1 MEIIKNNPFRI
12 LGLLSNATERDIL
25 RQKSKIQAHLN
36 VGKNINLAFDL
47 PLFGEL
53 KRNQDSLSLALSQLE
68 SDLNK
73 VQNALFW
80 MINHSSYDQ
89 IALDHMKNGDHFRAK
104 DIWAKV
110 TGSKQINAQNI
121 SATLNLSTII
131 IFEAF
136 IGNDIDFRLLSSGLA
151 KKLQLVNSAEFG
163 NFVHSFA
170 GQNFKASKDKL
181 SEFLISSFSD
191 ELLKRYKNGNEST
204 FDSIHELYQ
213 DIEVEYADLLKKY
226 LSQEYFNIIEN
237 EISKAQEKRKLNAK
251 DSIPFADNLVR
262 STEES
267 YNLLVKILGRS
278 NFRFRYISDKLA
290 LEILQCGI
298 DYFKAFEDSSTDPS
312 SESLRLFKKA
322 NSIAIGALALDRI
335 KENTEG
341 ISEWIATKDERD
353 KNKKIR
359 SEMDAIQSLILNID
373 SYDTAKEAVLKGKN
387 YLKKIKKILGRKDE
401 VYIELS
407 SHLVMAILGFT
418 IPRVNKI
425 QSDFKPSNYQ
435 GYGPQISFI
444 FLQEEVNS
452 SMELLN
458 LLERF
463 KMSPE
468 VKSHYWNNNQILKS
482 ILKSID
488 PKSSNIR
495 MDLISR
501 RIVQGIFLV
510 LIVLF
515 FGGRMLLN
523 SIQKTSKNTATVP
536 EVIESPIVDTSAVV
550 VSESEKP
557 VETDDI
563 IGQLNNGDSPLDN
576 CFGQGVYYG
585 NAYITFRNSN
595 NFDAIVCLV
604 SLQTGKTIRNEYI
617 RAGTDFNMSSIPA
630 GTYYLKVFYG
640 NDWNPK
646 IKNPCGTPGYF
657 EQDAHFS
664 KSDRPSDYIQIRND
678 AGGYTTGEITLYTV
692 AGGNMDQKRI
702 SEDEFFK

>member
-36 VGKNINLAFDL
+36 VGKNINLDFDL

-89 IALDHMKNGDHFRAK
+89 IALDHMKNGDHSKAK

-110 TGSKQINAQNI
+110 TGPKQINAQNI
-121 SATLNLSTII
+121 SATLNLSTIL
-131 IFEAF
+131 IFQAF
-136 IGNDIDFRLLSSGLA
+136 VGSDIDFRLLSSGLA
-151 KKLQLVNSAEFG
+151 KKLHLVNSEEFG
-163 NFVHSFA
+163 DFVHSIA
-170 GQNFKASKDKL
+170 GQNFRVSKDKL
-181 SEFLISSFSD
+181 SEFLISSVCD
-191 ELLKRYKNGNEST
+191 ELLKRYKSGNENT
-204 FDSIHELYQ
+204 FDNIHELYQ
-213 DIEVEYADLLKKY
+213 DIEGEYADLLKKY

-237 EISKAQEKRKLNAK
+237 EISKAQEKRRLNAK
-251 DSIPFADNLVR
+251 DSIPCADNLVR
-262 STEES
+262 STEKS

-278 NFRFRYISDKLA
+278 NFRFRDISDKLA

-322 NSIAIGALALDRI
+322 NSIAIGTLALERI

-373 SYDTAKEAVLKGKN
+373 SYDTAKEAVLKGKT

-407 SHLVMAILGFT
+407 SLLVMAILGFT
-418 IPRVNKI
+418 IPRINKI
-425 QSDFKPSNYQ
+425 QSEFKPSNYQ
-435 GYGPQISFI
+435 GYSPQISFI

-458 LLERF
+458 LLETF

-468 VKSHYWNNNQILKS
+468 VKSHYWNNNKILRS

-495 MDLISR
+495 MDLISK
-501 RIVQGIFLV
+501 RIVQGIILLL
-510 LIVLF
+510 LILF
-515 FGGRMLLN
+515 FGGRMLLE

-536 EVIESPIVDTSAVV
+536 EMIESPIVDTAAVV

-557 VETDDI
+557 VETDGI

-595 NFDAIVCLV
+595 NSDAIVCLV

-630 GTYYLKVFYG
+630 GSYYLKVFYG

-657 EQDAHFS
+657 ERDVHFS
-664 KSDRPSDYIQIRND
+664 KSDRPSDYIQVRND

-692 AGGNMDQKRI
+692 AGGNMDQQRI
-702 SEDEFFK
+702 SEGEFFK